1 MATETIRT
9 GPHDGPA
16 RRSRTRVV
24 VGASLLAAGVVLLAA
39 TSGYYLYG
47 KFSRSTLDDLGFEI
61 ARPRFAGEGYVQPA
75 SAGTGAQ
82 VRTAPRTEAVAPRE
96 PQSTSADGGMQ
107 SGNAPQAAAQ
117 AAAGTAAGISA
128 GGTTGDPASPGTS
141 AASRG
146 IASGQTSD
154 APGEAPS
161 GSSQIGAGTGAES
174 FGQTE
179 DSDGTSQTVRAPAV
193 VATAMPS
200 ANVSRTPSSSV
211 TARTTP
217 AAGTDSPDTQRYTSL
232 DTEPTPAPGA
242 ARPAEPD
249 PRLAAMEASIAEV
262 RTYSVPTPEDLAS
275 AGALATRIRIPAIE
289 VDAVIDELRIRQL
302 GDSLAWET
310 PKKVVGHIPA
320 TAKAGAA
327 GQGWYFGHLESPLR
341 GEGNVFARL
350 PEIPEL
356 AAGAPIFIFLETAD
370 RHYAY
375 QVYVTE
381 VVHEDEIALSDSGE
395 HDITLVTCTP
405 RFYYDHRLL
414 VTAALVGIREA

>member
-9 GPHDGPA
+9 GSRDGPA
-16 RRSRTRVV
+16 GRRRARAV
-24 VGASLLAAGVVLLAA
+24 VGVALLVAGVVLLAA

-47 KFSRSTLDDLGFEI
+47 KFARSNLDDLGFEA
-61 ARPRFAGEGYVQPA
+61 ARPRFAGEGYGLTAPPAAGSLIRTPAPSGAIVAPNEPPSTSAVDDTQSMGAPRGAVPAAVDA
-75 SAGTGAQ
+75 SAGSGA
-82 VRTAPRTEAVAPRE
+82 
-96 PQSTSADGGMQ
+96 G
-107 SGNAPQAAAQ
+107 
-117 AAAGTAAGISA
+117 
-128 GGTTGDPASPGTS
+128 GGTTAAAAAVDAPADSS
-141 AASRG
+141 AA
-146 IASGQTSD
+146 
-154 APGEAPS
+154 APS
-161 GSSQIGAGTGAES
+161 GPSQTRAGVGAENVGETGAPAE
-174 FGQTE
+174 
-179 DSDGTSQTVRAPAV
+179 TSRTGGSAAV

-211 TARTTP
+211 TARITP
-217 AAGTDSPDTQRYTSL
+217 AAAPDTPDTPRYTAL
-232 DTEPTPAPGA
+232 DTEPPSSGGV

-249 PRLAAMEASIAEV
+249 PRLAAIAASIAEIA
-262 RTYSVPTPEDLAS
+262 TYSAPTPEDLAS
-275 AGALATRIRIPAIE
+275 SGALATRIRIPAIE

-310 PKKVVGHIPA
+310 PKRVVGHIPR

-327 GQGWYFGHLESPLR
+327 GQGWYFGHLESPIR

-350 PEIPEL
+350 PEIPKL
-356 AAGAPIFIFLETAD
+356 AADSPIYIFLETAG

-375 QVYVTE
+375 QVYVTD
-381 VVHEDEIALSDSGE
+381 VVYEDDIALTDTGA

>member
-9 GPHDGPA
+9 GSRDGPA
-16 RRSRTRVV
+16 GRRRARAV
-24 VGASLLAAGVVLLAA
+24 VGVALLVAGVVLLAA

-47 KFSRSTLDDLGFEI
+47 KFARSNLDDLRFEA
-61 ARPRFAGEGYVQPA
+61 ARPRFAGEGYGLTAPPAAGSLIRTPAPSGAIVAPNEPPSTSAVDDTQSMGAPRGAVPAAVDA
-75 SAGTGAQ
+75 SAGSGA
-82 VRTAPRTEAVAPRE
+82 
-96 PQSTSADGGMQ
+96 G
-107 SGNAPQAAAQ
+107 
-117 AAAGTAAGISA
+117 
-128 GGTTGDPASPGTS
+128 GGTTAAAAAVDAPADSS
-141 AASRG
+141 AA
-146 IASGQTSD
+146 
-154 APGEAPS
+154 APS
-161 GSSQIGAGTGAES
+161 GPSQIRAGVGAENVGETGAPAE
-174 FGQTE
+174 
-179 DSDGTSQTVRAPAV
+179 TSRTGGSAAV

-211 TARTTP
+211 TARITP
-217 AAGTDSPDTQRYTSL
+217 AAAPDTPDTPRYTAL
-232 DTEPTPAPGA
+232 DTEPPSSGGV

-249 PRLAAMEASIAEV
+249 PRLAAIAASIAEIA
-262 RTYSVPTPEDLAS
+262 TYSAPTPEDLAS
-275 AGALATRIRIPAIE
+275 GGALATRIRIPAIE

-310 PKKVVGHIPA
+310 PKRVVGHIPR

-327 GQGWYFGHLESPLR
+327 GQGWYFGHLESPIR

-350 PEIPEL
+350 PEIPKL
-356 AAGAPIFIFLETAD
+356 AADSPIYIFLETAG

-381 VVHEDEIALSDSGE
+381 IVYEDDIALTDTGA

>member
-9 GPHDGPA
+9 GPRDGPA

-24 VGASLLAAGVVLLAA
+24 VGATLLAAGIVLLAA

-47 KFSRSTLDDLGFEI
+47 RFSRSTLDDLDFEI
-61 ARPRFAGEGYVQPA
+61 ARPQFAGEGYVLK
-75 SAGTGAQ
+75 
-82 VRTAPRTEAVAPRE
+82 TAPTE
-96 PQSTSADGGMQ
+96 PQSVSVGDGTQLTGAPQGRAETSAG
-107 SGNAPQAAAQ
+107 AAADS
-117 AAAGTAAGISA
+117 AAGISTEA
-128 GGTTGDPASPGTS
+128 NEGP
-141 AASRG
+141 AASATAFAASTESTVGRSSG
-146 IASGQTSD
+146 TAGAATSGQN
-154 APGEAPS
+154 
-161 GSSQIGAGTGAES
+161 QIGAGTGAES

-179 DSDGTSQTVRAPAV
+179 DSDGTSRTVRAPAV

-211 TARTTP
+211 TSRITP
-217 AAGTDSPDTQRYTSL
+217 VAATDSPDTQRYTSL

-242 ARPAEPD
+242 ARPAGPD

-275 AGALATRIRIPAIE
+275 AGALAKRIRIPAIE

-310 PKKVVGHIPA
+310 PKRVVGHIPA

-381 VVHEDEIALSDSGE
+381 VVHEDEIALSDSGA

>member
-9 GPHDGPA
+9 GSGERPA
-16 RRSRTRVV
+16 RAGRARVV
-24 VGASLLAAGVVLLAA
+24 VGASLLAAGFVLLAA
-39 TSGYYLYG
+39 TGGYYLYG
-47 KFSRSTLDDLGFEI
+47 RLAWSTLDDLDFAVE
-61 ARPRFAGEGYVQPA
+61 RPQFAGQGYVLPAPPSAAVAPDEPPSTPAGGGVQPA
-75 SAGTGAQ
+75 GASQ
-82 VRTAPRTEAVAPRE
+82 
-96 PQSTSADGGMQ
+96 G
-107 SGNAPQAAAQ
+107 
-117 AAAGTAAGISA
+117 AAAGSTA
-128 GGTTGDPASPGTS
+128 GGTAGVSVEANAS
-141 AASRG
+141 AATPA
-146 IASGQTSD
+146 ASGESGAGQSPETARAVPSGPSRMGAGVGGDSFGDTD
-154 APGEAPS
+154 APDAASQASGAPPAVATAVPTASVPRAPS
-161 GSSQIGAGTGAES
+161 G
-174 FGQTE
+174 
-179 DSDGTSQTVRAPAV
+179 AV
-193 VATAMPS
+193 AAS
-200 ANVSRTPSSSV
+200 TPS
-211 TARTTP
+211 TAADTP
-217 AAGTDSPDTQRYTSL
+217 APPQNWIYAK
-232 DTEPTPAPGA
+232 EPTPTGGFAKS
-242 ARPAEPD
+242 AEPAPD
-249 PRLAAMEASIAEV
+249 TRLAAIEASIAEV
-262 RTYSVPTPEDLAS
+262 STYFAPTLQDLAA
-275 AGALATRIRIPAIE
+275 AGGLATRIRIPAIE

-356 AAGAPIFIFLETAD
+356 AAGAPVFVFLETAG

-381 VVHEDEIALSDSGE
+381 VVHEDEIALTDSGA

>member
-9 GPHDGPA
+9 GSRDGPA
-16 RRSRTRVV
+16 GRRRARAV
-24 VGASLLAAGVVLLAA
+24 VGVALLVAGVVLLAA

-47 KFSRSTLDDLGFEI
+47 KFARSNLDDLGFEA
-61 ARPRFAGEGYVQPA
+61 ARPRFAGEGYGP
-75 SAGTGAQ
+75 
-82 VRTAPRTEAVAPRE
+82 TAPPAAGSLIRTPAPSGAIVAPNE
-96 PQSTSADGGMQ
+96 PPSTSAVDDTQ
-107 SGNAPQAAAQ
+107 SMGAPRGAVPAAVDASSGSG
-117 AAAGTAAGISA
+117 AG
-128 GGTTGDPASPGTS
+128 GGTTAAAAAVDAPAESS
-141 AASRG
+141 AA
-146 IASGQTSD
+146 
-154 APGEAPS
+154 APS
-161 GSSQIGAGTGAES
+161 GPSQIRAGVGAENV
-174 FGQTE
+174 GETE
-179 DSDGTSQTVRAPAV
+179 APAETSRTGGSAAV

-211 TARTTP
+211 TARITP
-217 AAGTDSPDTQRYTSL
+217 AAAPDTPDTPRYTAL
-232 DTEPTPAPGA
+232 DTEPPSSGGV
-242 ARPAEPD
+242 ARPAEPAAPD
-249 PRLAAMEASIAEV
+249 PRLAAIAASIAEIA
-262 RTYSVPTPEDLAS
+262 TYSAPTPEDLAS
-275 AGALATRIRIPAIE
+275 SGALATRIRIPAIE

-310 PKKVVGHIPA
+310 PKRVVGHIPR

-327 GQGWYFGHLESPLR
+327 GQGWYFGHLESPIR

-350 PEIPEL
+350 PEIPKL
-356 AAGAPIFIFLETAD
+356 AADSPIYIFLETAG

-381 VVHEDEIALSDSGE
+381 IVYEDDIALTDTGA